1 MGTKNI
7 KDNSVRLLCKM
18 FTQELDQRL
27 AYTINETCD
36 SRNTMPTHRSHGMS
50 MLVFPSNLT
59 ILARSQSELQ
69 GTL

>member
-7 KDNSVRLLCKM
+7 KDNSVQPLCKM

-27 AYTINETCD
+27 AYTINKTRD
-36 SRNTMPTHRSHGMS
+36 SRTTMPTYRSHGMS